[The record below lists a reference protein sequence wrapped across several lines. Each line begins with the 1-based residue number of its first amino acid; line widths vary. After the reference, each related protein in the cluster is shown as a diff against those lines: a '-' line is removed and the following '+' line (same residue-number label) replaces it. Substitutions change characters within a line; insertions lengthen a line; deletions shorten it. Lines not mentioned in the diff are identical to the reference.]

1 MIPDES
7 HGLHQGA
14 KPKQEAVNA
23 TMITHQGV
31 TASPHRAEKLGLDT
45 GQLGKGHIPCCGV
58 DGALDNREVSWL
70 QDVIQS
76 NSKSLLKQ
84 VEGLS

>member
-45 GQLGKGHIPCCGV
+45 GQLDKGYIPRRSMHGV
-58 DGALDNREVSWL
+58 LGNGELSLDQVTIRLGN
-70 QDVIQS
+70 QG
-76 NSKSLLKQ
+76 LLVQ
-84 VEGLS
+84 VEVLG